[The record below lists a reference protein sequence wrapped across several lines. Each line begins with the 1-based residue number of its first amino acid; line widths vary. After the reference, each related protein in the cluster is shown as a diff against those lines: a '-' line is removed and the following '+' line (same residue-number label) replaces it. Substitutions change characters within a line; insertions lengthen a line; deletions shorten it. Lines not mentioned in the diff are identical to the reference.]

1 MLIAQTRGVV
11 CSGMEIRFEVETDF
25 EEVRA
30 LHSSAFPT
38 AGEGELVDALRRT
51 GDAVL
56 SLVAVD
62 GGVIGHVMFSRM
74 KAPFRALGLAPVAV
88 LADWRR
94 QGVADM
100 LIRAGL
106 ARAKEGGWEAVFVL
120 GSPDYYTRF
129 GFNLTLASGFQSP
142 YAGPYLMAMAL
153 QDNGLPVTTGA
164 ISYAPAFDGLD

>member
-1 MLIAQTRGVV
+1 MG
-11 CSGMEIRFEVETDF
+11 IRFEVETDF
-25 EEVRA
+25 ENVRA
-30 LHSSAFPT
+30 LHLSAFST
-38 AGEGELVDALRRT
+38 AGEGDLVDELRRA

-56 SLVAVD
+56 SLVATDD
-62 GGVIGHVMFSRM
+62 GVVGHVMFSRM

-106 ARAKEGGWEAVFVL
+106 MQAKKDGWEAVFVL

-129 GFNLTLASGFQSP
+129 GFNPALASGFQSP
-142 YAGPYLMAMAL
+142 YAGPDLMAIAL
-153 QDNGLPVTTGA
+153 QDGGLPMATGA
-164 ISYAPAFDGLD
+164 VSYAPAFDGLG